1 MKDLSFYSA
10 EVRMKL
16 TDRFL
21 KYINPSVDPKV
32 RKDMDKRIIR
42 SIHVMSL
49 IVLFLESA
57 LLLYILFIILSDLK
71 GFDRNEITSLISVGS
86 CVAFCAVAVFL
97 SRRLL
102 RKEDLPHRQFFFFKM
117 FFFVLFSVWAIFAD
131 YRHYVAGDQI
141 LTFYTVSLVLVCF
154 VLFRPWVGGLL
165 FGASYAGL
173 YLAMRLHDGA
183 ASVDVLNYIVFAVAS
198 IATNGIL
205 YHAQINISDKTI
217 RLMENNQILE
227 NASHHDGLTGL
238 LNRLALEEDAHGADG
253 RRMTAY
259 MADINY
265 FKEIND
271 RYGHAAGDAIL
282 REVSETLKQIFPG
295 GRYYRYGGDEF
306 LVLTHKAPEE
316 NYGSTV
322 YEFTKDRVDV
332 VLSIGSAQSAPAS
345 YQEVF
350 DLISEADKALY
361 STKKR
366 THSAEFGGHDRR
378 RR

>member
-1 MKDLSFYSA
+1 
-10 EVRMKL
+10 MKL

-21 KYINPSVDPKV
+21 RYINPSVDPKV

-42 SIHVMSL
+42 SIHAVSL
-49 IVLFLESA
+49 IVLVFESV
-57 LLLYILFIILSDLK
+57 LLLYILFTILSDLK
-71 GFDRNEITSLISVGS
+71 GFNRSEITSLISVGS

-102 RKEDLPHRQFFFFKM
+102 RKAELPNRQFFLFKV

-141 LTFYTVSLVLVCF
+141 LTFYTVSLVMVCF
-154 VLFRPWVGGLL
+154 VLFRPWVGSLL
-165 FGASYAGL
+165 FGASYAGM
-173 YLAMRLHDGA
+173 YLAICLHDGA
-183 ASVDVLNYIVFAVAS
+183 ASVDILNYIFFALAS
-198 IATNGIL
+198 IVSNGIL
-205 YHAQINISDKTI
+205 YHAQVNISDKTI
-217 RLMENNQILE
+217 RLTENNEALE
-227 NASHHDGLTGL
+227 NASRQDGLTGL
-238 LNRLALEEDAHGADG
+238 LNRLALEEDAHRADS
-253 RRMTAY
+253 RPMTAY

-271 RYGHAAGDAIL
+271 RHGHAAGDAIL
-282 REVSETLKQIFPG
+282 REVSDILKRIFPG
-295 GRYYRYGGDEF
+295 GHYYRYGGDEF
-306 LVLTHKAPEE
+306 LVLTYKAAEE

-322 YEFTKDRVDV
+322 YEFVRDRVKV

-361 STKKR
+361 ITKKR